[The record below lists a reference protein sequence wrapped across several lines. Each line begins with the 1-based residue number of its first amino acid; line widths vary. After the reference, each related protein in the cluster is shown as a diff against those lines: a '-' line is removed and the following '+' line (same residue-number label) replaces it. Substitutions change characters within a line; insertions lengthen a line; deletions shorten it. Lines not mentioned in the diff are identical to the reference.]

1 MVEKYHSGGFN
12 DPEAEG
18 TPTFFL
24 DGEVT
29 SEIVVD
35 EGIGLHVAVDKL
47 IKEQSWFMMTPP
59 DGEDRG
65 WCLYIQFNRH
75 SPDSLLVRGNHT
87 TVPPSRERDYFRG
100 RLTT

>member
-35 EGIGLHVAVDKL
+35 EGSGCMLLWISLSKNNPGL
-47 IKEQSWFMMTPP
+47 
-59 DGEDRG
+59 
-65 WCLYIQFNRH
+65 
-75 SPDSLLVRGNHT
+75 
-87 TVPPSRERDYFRG
+87 
-100 RLTT
+100 

>member
-65 WCLYIQFNRH
+65 WCLCIQFKDVEPILDTIQEYQKYILNRGLQN
-75 SPDSLLVRGNHT
+75 PD
-87 TVPPSRERDYFRG
+87 
-100 RLTT
+100 